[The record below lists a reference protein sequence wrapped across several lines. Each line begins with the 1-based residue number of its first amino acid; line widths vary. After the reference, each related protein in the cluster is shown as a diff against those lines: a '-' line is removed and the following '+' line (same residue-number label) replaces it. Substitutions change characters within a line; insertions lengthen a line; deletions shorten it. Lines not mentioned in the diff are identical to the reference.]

1 MYAMCVCMHV
11 RISVS
16 VLLYALTCVRLC
28 EHIFFNYRRKKR
40 FLFVDDFCSQGTHD
54 DLLVVHSSHSFIG
67 QASCEG
73 FGGPFQ
79 THVDCAKPCTD
90 KANITVT
97 SNNFLTA

>member
-1 MYAMCVCMHV
+1 MYTMCVDACTHKCICACVCFHV
-11 RISVS
+11 CANI
-16 VLLYALTCVRLC
+16 
-28 EHIFFNYRRKKR
+28 IFLMTEEDKI
-40 FLFVDDFCSQGTHD
+40 FLFVDNFCSQGTQD

-97 SNNFLTA
+97 SNNFLNA